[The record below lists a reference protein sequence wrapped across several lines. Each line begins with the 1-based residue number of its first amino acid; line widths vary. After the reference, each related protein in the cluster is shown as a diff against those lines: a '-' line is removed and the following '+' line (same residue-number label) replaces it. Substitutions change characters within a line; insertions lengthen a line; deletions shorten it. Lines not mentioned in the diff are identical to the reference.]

1 MAINKFRTFAQQNQ
15 HSRVPLWLVND
26 RVAWVG
32 VLLRIASKSSTR
44 CLFAYSKALYSR
56 TLAPSS
62 SQRPQFSSASRRTA
76 GGARTH
82 RNAPGDLGK
91 PRGTCRSGQPTNG
104 MAGPLMRGRKY
115 IASVRL
121 VRADYRVTLRLGAH
135 MRILRRE
142 FISGLVGAAATW
154 PVAGRAQQ
162 TEMPVVG
169 FLHRSSPGGYA
180 SRVAAFRQGVNE
192 AGYIEVRNVT
202 IEYRWAEGQKPA
214 EAGCCV
220 PRPVPTASVGQEQ
233 TSAIQRYEIELAV
246 IE

>member
-1 MAINKFRTFAQQNQ
+1 
-15 HSRVPLWLVND
+15 VPLWLVYD
-26 RVAWVG
+26 RVTWVG

-142 FISGLVGAAATW
+142 FISGLVGAAVTW

-162 TEMPVVG
+162 TAMPVVG
-169 FLHRSSPGGYA
+169 FLHSSSPGGYA

-192 AGYIEVRNVT
+192 AGTLRFETSQSNIAGRRDKSLPKRAVACHVQFPPLPLARN
-202 IEYRWAEGQKPA
+202 
-214 EAGCCV
+214 
-220 PRPVPTASVGQEQ
+220 RPQPY
-233 TSAIQRYEIELAV
+233 SATKSSLPS
-246 IE
+246 